1 MKDLVTDV
9 PAYEHEGDWLYHAY
23 HTSTGNV
30 LRLAAVD
37 VRRTSTGVHALL
49 RISINWVLLS
59 QDNCNIERD
68 RERVSLVNSAWKQL
82 QEQGTYAV
90 DMAEWPKADI
100 KHGLDLFTDGLW
112 DAFVGESVGGLMV
125 GQPTEKPAEC
135 LLGSY
140 ILKDGGTIMFGPPG
154 AGKSYTAMAM
164 AVSLAYNVEKIWPVT
179 DGGRLMNSAPVWPLY
194 VNIERSERSMGARL
208 ARVNQALGLD
218 PETPLPFLNARG
230 KGLNDIY
237 LAAKRTMKAEG
248 CNVVIY
254 DSLSR
259 AGLGTM
265 VADDVANKI
274 MDMLSALSSTWL
286 VLAHSPRADD
296 THAFGSQMFDAAAD
310 LTVKLTAQTAGDGW
324 STGIGLEV
332 MKANDIRKPP
342 MGVHV
347 LEWNDSGLSGMRSGS
362 HSEFAELEGA
372 RHQSKEDLAQRYL
385 LQVGEATAGQVAEE
399 LGWDRANTSR
409 ILNAAQWTVKRN
421 GPRGSILYAMKG

>member
-9 PAYEHEGDWLYHAY
+9 PTYEHEGDWLYHAY

-82 QEQGTYAV
+82 QEQQTYAV
-90 DMAEWPKADI
+90 DMAEWPKADV
-100 KHGLDLFTDGLW
+100 KHALDLFTDGLW
-112 DAFVGESVGGLMV
+112 DAFVGESVGGLMA
-125 GQPTEKPAEC
+125 GQPNEKPAEC

-154 AGKSYTAMAM
+154 TGKSYTAMAM
-164 AVSLAYNVEKIWPVT
+164 GASLAWGVEKIWPVT
-179 DGGRLMNSAPVWPLY
+179 EAVWPLY

-208 ARVNQALGLD
+208 ARVNAALGLEPD
-218 PETPLPFLNARG
+218 TALPFLNARG

-237 LAAKRTMKAEG
+237 QAAKRTMKAEG
-248 CNVVIY
+248 CTVVIY

-310 LTVKLTAQTAGDGW
+310 LTVKLTAQTSGDGW
-324 STGIGLEV
+324 STGVGLEV

-347 LEWNDSGLSGMRSGS
+347 LEWNESGLSGMRSGR

-372 RHQSKEDLAQRYL
+372 RRQSKEELAQNYL
-385 LQVGEATAGQVAEE
+385 LQTGEATAGQVADE

-409 ILNAAQWTVKRN
+409 VLSAAQWAVKRK
-421 GPRGSILYAMKG
+421 GPGGSILYSMKSQVV